1 MKPNC
6 ATCDCTSYCGD
17 DPDLRKQT
25 VTGCEQYLDRTEPK
39 RILIAGLQRQAAQM
53 QANANYLEQLYP
65 ELELHLELRG
75 ALMITQ
81 NWIKKLQE
89 AA

>member
-1 MKPNC
+1 
-6 ATCDCTSYCGD
+6 
-17 DPDLRKQT
+17 
-25 VTGCEQYLDRTEPK
+25 
-39 RILIAGLQRQAAQM
+39 M
-53 QANANYLEQLYP
+53 QANANYLEKLYP

-75 ALMITQ
+75 AMMITQ

>member
-1 MKPNC
+1 MKPS
-6 ATCDCTSYCGD
+6 CDCTSLCGD
-17 DPDLRKQT
+17 DPDLIAGT
-25 VTGCEQYLDRTEPK
+25 VQPCENYLDRTEPK
-39 RILIAGLQRQAAQM
+39 RLLISGLQRQAAQM

-65 ELELHLELRG
+65 ELEHHLELRG
-75 ALMITQ
+75 AMLITQ